1 MPRETDAK
9 RRSDKMKFLCNY
21 GGRILP
27 RISDGELRYVGGLT
41 RVLAVDRSV
50 SYSELMANL
59 AEFCGFAATL
69 RCQLPEGD
77 LETLV
82 SVKSDEELAN
92 LIEAYDEKASK
103 ESPSPAPALKIIA
116 VLTPQAKDGTG
127 ISSPVPSIVSGSDV
141 SPYNSSRYWH
151 RLSRKNCSPAAG
163 PWSPTGLWNGTGKLH
178 CRHGYPEMLP
188 RVPCSPHQVY
198 CNICQLSSAHHH
210 RIWTN

>member
-9 RRSDKMKFLCNY
+9 RRSGKMKFLCNY
-21 GGRILP
+21 GGRILL
-27 RISDGELRYVGGLT
+27 RKSDGELRYVGGLT
-41 RVLAVDRSV
+41 RVLAVDRYV

-127 ISSPVPSIVSGSDV
+127 TGIGCRGRTAHPRLDLGHPRGSGTVRENYIAAMAIPRCCLGYRALHIKYTAISA
-141 SPYNSSRYWH
+141 N
-151 RLSRKNCSPAAG
+151 
-163 PWSPTGLWNGTGKLH
+163 
-178 CRHGYPEMLP
+178 
-188 RVPCSPHQVY
+188 
-198 CNICQLSSAHHH
+198 
-210 RIWTN
+210 

>member
-27 RISDGELRYVGGLT
+27 RKSDGELRYVGGLT

-50 SYSELMANL
+50 SYSELMAKL
-59 AEFCGFAATL
+59 AEFCGFAPTL

-82 SVKSDEELAN
+82 SIKSDEELAN

-103 ESPSPAPALKIIA
+103 ESPSPAPPLKIRA
-116 VLTPQAKDGTG
+116 VLTPQAKDGSS
-127 ISSPVPSIVSGSDV
+127 ISSPVPSTASSSDV
-141 SPYNSSRYWH
+141 SPYHSPTYSH
-151 RLSRKNCSPAAG
+151 SLPRKSCSPMAG
-163 PWSPTGLWNGTGKLH
+163 PWSTMGLWNGTGKLPCPYH
-178 CRHGYPEMLP
+178 YPRMLP
-188 RVPCSPHQVY
+188 RVPCSAPQ
-198 CNICQLSSAHHH
+198 ICQLCSAHYP